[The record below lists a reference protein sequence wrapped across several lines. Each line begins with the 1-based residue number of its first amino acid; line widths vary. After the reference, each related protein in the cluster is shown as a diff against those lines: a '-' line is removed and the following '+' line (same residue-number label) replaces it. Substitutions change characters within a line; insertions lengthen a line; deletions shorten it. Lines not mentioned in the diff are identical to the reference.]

1 MTRFLHQKLGYT
13 YKHIDTSD
21 EKEAIKEL
29 AKLLLKAHNEKP
41 RFMCYDT
48 VTNGLNI
55 ITSKPFLVALGFNKT
70 VITMYYNKNVMNTFW
85 KMYQLPCADTKKTLQ
100 DYDNY
105 IGLFAH
111 NGK

>member
-13 YKHIDTSD
+13 YKHIDTSN
-21 EKEAIKEL
+21 EKEAVKEL

-48 VTNGLNI
+48 ETDGLNI

-70 VITMYYNKNVMNTFW
+70 VITMYYNKNVMNTF
-85 KMYQLPCADTKKTLQ
+85 
-100 DYDNY
+100 
-105 IGLFAH
+105 
-111 NGK
+111 